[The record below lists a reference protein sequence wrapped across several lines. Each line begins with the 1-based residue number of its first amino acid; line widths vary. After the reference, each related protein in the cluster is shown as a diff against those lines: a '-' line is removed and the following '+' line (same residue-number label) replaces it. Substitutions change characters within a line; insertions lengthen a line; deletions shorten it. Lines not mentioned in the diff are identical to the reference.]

1 MKRPVVLTPQT
12 EQDLEKIYDWYE
24 QRNKGLGSEFIRI
37 IDANLSQ
44 IQRYPGAH
52 PVVRK
57 NIRRK
62 IIRRFPYAL
71 FYIITETQIVIIACL
86 HLKQDLQQQSR
97 LQ

>member
-44 IQRYPGAH
+44 IQRYPEAH

-57 NIRRK
+57 NIHRK

-71 FYIITETQIVIIACL
+71 FYIIAETQIVTIACL
-86 HLKQDLQQQSR
+86 HLKQDPQQQSR